1 MQGGKS
7 GELVRRLKQALA
19 GHGARVLDATG
30 TAALDKQRFLSA
42 LEAEKNRSHAA
53 SAFDVMV
60 GIQRVLEGTDW
71 PVCSA
76 VYCVGMP
83 GSLNTVVQFLGRAMR
98 LKADDYPAEHRDRA
112 RLVFFVPCGGGTAL
126 AGLSI
131 DHSRSWSCRMA
142 NGRHTMGRRLP
153 GPARIARFSRC
164 LVSKGGNALRF
175 TIRK

>member
-7 GELVRRLKQALA
+7 GELVRRLKQALS

-30 TAALDKQRFLSA
+30 TGALDKQRFLSA
-42 LEAEKNRSHAA
+42 LEAEKNRTHAA

-83 GSLNTVVQFLGRAMR
+83 GSLNTAVQFLGRAMR
-98 LKADDYPAEHRDRA
+98 LKADAIPPNTATGA
-112 RLVFFVPCGGGTAL
+112 RLVVFVRAVL
-126 AGLSI
+126 VS
-131 DHSRSWSCRMA
+131 
-142 NGRHTMGRRLP
+142 RRLSDSMVQT
-153 GPARIARFSRC
+153 GT
-164 LVSKGGNALRF
+164 K
-175 TIRK
+175 